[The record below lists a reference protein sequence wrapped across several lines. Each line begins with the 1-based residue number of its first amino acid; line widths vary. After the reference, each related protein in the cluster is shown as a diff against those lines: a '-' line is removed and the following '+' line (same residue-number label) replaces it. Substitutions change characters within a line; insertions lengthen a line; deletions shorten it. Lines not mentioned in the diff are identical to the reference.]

1 MALTAQVQEFIASL
15 ENVDLSNHVEELK
28 QIFADATALIY
39 AKAQS
44 NLHSMLKQRGTN
56 KYGLKLSQ
64 GIKRTIYK
72 NGMGASVYVS
82 QKDNY
87 IVYMHGKGTKQR
99 QTKKGANRGKLES
112 KPFFK
117 NAKNETLN
125 QANQYIIDKINALIE
140 REHLR

>member
-1 MALTAQVQEFIASL
+1 MAITLDLQQFLTSLDEVDVEKHKSEIQQIFDDASAIIYATAQQ
-15 ENVDLSNHVEELK
+15 
-28 QIFADATALIY
+28 
-39 AKAQS
+39 
-44 NLHSMLKQRGTN
+44 NLHSLLKQRGKN

-72 NGMGASVYVS
+72 SGKGASVYVS

-99 QTKKGANRGKLES
+99 HTKKGANRGNLTP

-117 NAKNETLN
+117 NAVNTHYKNVEN
-125 QANQYIIDKINALIE
+125 YIIDKITQLITTSK
-140 REHLR
+140 

>member
-1 MALTAQVQEFIASL
+1 MALTLEMEDFLQSL
-15 ENVDLSNHVEELK
+15 ENIDLSKHTEELK
-28 QIFADATALIY
+28 QIFGDATSFVY
-39 AKAQS
+39 AKAQA
-44 NLHSMLKQRGTN
+44 NLHNSLKQRGKN

-72 NGMGASVYVS
+72 SGKGASVYVS

-117 NAKNETLN
+117 NAVDTTIQ
-125 QANQYIIDKINALIE
+125 QANGYIIQKINEIISNNK
-140 REHLR
+140 

>member
-56 KYGLKLSQ
+56 KYGLKLS
-64 GIKRTIYK
+64 
-72 NGMGASVYVS
+72 
-82 QKDNY
+82 
-87 IVYMHGKGTKQR
+87 
-99 QTKKGANRGKLES
+99 
-112 KPFFK
+112 
-117 NAKNETLN
+117 
-125 QANQYIIDKINALIE
+125 
-140 REHLR
+140 

>member
-1 MALTAQVQEFIASL
+1 
-15 ENVDLSNHVEELK
+15 
-28 QIFADATALIY
+28 
-39 AKAQS
+39 
-44 NLHSMLKQRGTN
+44 
-56 KYGLKLSQ
+56 
-64 GIKRTIYK
+64 
-72 NGMGASVYVS
+72 MGASVYVS